1 MARIIGDDR
10 RRLVPQAMV
19 SVLTVLLDELDDSPS
34 HVRVELLSLRA
45 RLCRLYDIEV
55 PSDLANSSAVAQ
67 DVEDAD
73 GVPIEE

>member
-19 SVLTVLLDELDDSPS
+19 SVLTVLLDELEDSPS